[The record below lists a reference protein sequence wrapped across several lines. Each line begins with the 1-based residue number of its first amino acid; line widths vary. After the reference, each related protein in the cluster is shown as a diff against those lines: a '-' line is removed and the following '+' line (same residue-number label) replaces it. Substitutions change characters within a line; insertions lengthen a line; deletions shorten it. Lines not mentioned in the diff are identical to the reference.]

1 MSHFYP
7 RKSYSFAETDEMM
20 VNIKKEMSNFLTKEE
35 AMDIIGRRG
44 VIIDPPPFYD
54 YHKVDQLHERIH
66 DLERKL
72 SCVFIEIDKLKNQK
86 KNTSSP

>member
-7 RKSYSFAETDEMM
+7 RKSYSFSETDEMFLD
-20 VNIKKEMSNFLTKEE
+20 IRKEMSNFLTKEE
-35 AMDIIGRRG
+35 AMDMIGRRG

-54 YHKVDQLHERIH
+54 YGKVDQLHQRIH

-72 SCVFIEIDKLKNQK
+72 TSAFIEIDRLKNNK
-86 KNTSSP
+86 KISSP

>member
-35 AMDIIGRRG
+35 AMEIFGRRG
-44 VIIDPPPFYD
+44 VIVDPPPFYD
-54 YHKVDQLHERIH
+54 YRVVDQLNQRIH

-72 SCVFIEIDKLKNQK
+72 SSAFFEIERLKSIK
-86 KNTSSP
+86 KMSSP